1 MSVTEIRNK
10 LVEKLSNMTTLK
22 ASYDWE
28 TSNPE
33 GNYPYA
39 TVTLDGGESEF
50 ASTAH
55 NKRTRQFKIRIYQ
68 ERSKTGQG
76 PEGAEEISTSVIDEL
91 EKAFDMDTTLSGTCK
106 FVYPARWDA
115 RYQDRELD
123 VRILQIDIEA
133 IELVTSQ

>member
-1 MSVTEIRNK
+1 MSVNAIRTK
-10 LVEKLSNMTTLK
+10 LLSKLQAMTTLK

-28 TSNPE
+28 TSNSE

-39 TVTLDGGESEF
+39 TITLNGGESEF

-55 NKRTRQFKIRIYQ
+55 NLRRRQFKIRVYQ
-68 ERSKTGQG
+68 ERSRIGQG
-76 PEGAEEISTSVIDEL
+76 PESAEDITSSVIDEL
-91 EKAFDMDTTLSGTCK
+91 EIAFDMDTTLSGTCK
-106 FVYPARWDA
+106 YVHPLTWDA

>member
-1 MSVTEIRNK
+1 MSVTTIRTKLLNK
-10 LVEKLSNMTTLK
+10 LQSMNTLK
-22 ASYDWE
+22 ATYDWE
-28 TSNPE
+28 TSNAS

-39 TVTLDGGESEF
+39 TVTLDGGESNF

-55 NKRTRQFKIRIYQ
+55 NLRRRLFTVRVYQ
-68 ERSKTGQG
+68 ERSKIGQG
-76 PEGAEEISTSVIDEL
+76 PENAESISVGVIDEL
-91 EKAFDMDTTLSGTCK
+91 ETAFDMDTTLSGTCK
-106 FVYPARWDA
+106 FVRPVKWDA

>member
-1 MSVTEIRNK
+1 MSVATIRAK
-10 LVEKLSNMTTLK
+10 LVSKLSAMQTLK
-22 ASYDWE
+22 AAYDWE
-28 TSNPE
+28 TSNSE

-55 NKRTRQFKIRIYQ
+55 NKRTRQFRIKVYQ

-76 PEGAEEISTSVIDEL
+76 PENAESISVGVIDEL

-106 FVYPARWDA
+106 YVYPVKWDA

-133 IELVTSQ
+133 IELVSSQ

>member
-1 MSVTEIRNK
+1 MSVQAIRTK
-10 LVEKLSNMTTLK
+10 LVEKLSLLPEIK
-22 ASYDWE
+22 AAYDWE

-39 TVTLDGGESEF
+39 TVTLDGGDSEF

-68 ERSKTGQG
+68 ERSKAGQG
-76 PEGAEEISTSVIDEL
+76 PENAEEITVGVIDEL

-106 FVYPARWDA
+106 WVRPVTWDA